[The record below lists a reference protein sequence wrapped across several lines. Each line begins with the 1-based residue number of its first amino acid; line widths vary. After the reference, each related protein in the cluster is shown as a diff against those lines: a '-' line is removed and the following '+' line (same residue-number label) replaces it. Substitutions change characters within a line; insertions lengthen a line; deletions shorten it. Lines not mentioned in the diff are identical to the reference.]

1 MRARWPLLPPRP
13 ALLDDLAALDI
24 DAMTPLDAL
33 TKLYE
38 LREAARE
45 ADSG

>member
-1 MRARWPLLPPRP
+1 VPVEQLPLLPARP
-13 ALLDDLAALDI
+13 QLLDDLAALDI

-38 LREAARE
+38 LKKEAE
-45 ADSG
+45 GLSK